1 MLVDT
6 PTKYP
11 DPREADF
18 TYLQP
23 TFAQDDTAGQLKAL
37 EEDGFA
43 LIPNVLS
50 REQVDEAKAEIDR
63 LRAFGFDSN
72 NVGVGSH
79 FKCVFNRHPYW
90 LQFLDYPGVIE
101 LAEASMGDQC
111 HSIGMS
117 CWRSWPGKGGDLP
130 GGIHSDHLMMQ
141 YDSELLLSGRVKP
154 PIMI

>member
-43 LIPNVLS
+43 LIPTVLS

-72 NVGVGSH
+72 NVGWARTSSVCSTGIRTGCS
-79 FKCVFNRHPYW
+79 
-90 LQFLDYPGVIE
+90 
-101 LAEASMGDQC
+101 
-111 HSIGMS
+111 
-117 CWRSWPGKGGDLP
+117 SWITRG
-130 GGIHSDHLMMQ
+130 
-141 YDSELLLSGRVKP
+141 
-154 PIMI
+154 